1 MYNGLAIEPMNQW
14 CNKIA
19 PTLDLSDEL
28 KKKIEMR
35 INLTAWTMD
44 GTPSFDEIFFL
55 KNVEENSS
63 WFHYPLMPGLKIN
76 QTKVVS
82 ALVETGFSK
91 VLRLKVSG
99 PLMPGFQET
108 Q

>member
-1 MYNGLAIEPMNQW
+1 
-14 CNKIA
+14 
-19 PTLDLSDEL
+19 
-28 KKKIEMR
+28 
-35 INLTAWTMD
+35 MD
-44 GTPSFDEIFFL
+44 GTPSFDEILFL

-76 QTKVVS
+76 QTKVFS
-82 ALVETGFSK
+82 ALVETGFSI